1 MMNLTRYTPTTVQI
15 HSKSMREAPRPS
27 VLDVLTTGVTIKH
40 DVNVILDKQTRNSIL
55 GAVGILAGAAFLAVM
70 IARRR

>member
-1 MMNLTRYTPTTVQI
+1 
-15 HSKSMREAPRPS
+15 MREAPRPS